1 MEYVDFISGEIRSY
15 ENGVGKIISKEEE
28 YIFNDDDLENG
39 PIVIGDKVYF
49 RPEEVND
56 IKGAFFVFKIDDMK
70 KEVLENEEQ
79 R

>member
-49 RPEEVND
+49 RPEDRVCRRFDAGN
-56 IKGAFFVFKIDDMK
+56 FVHAYMAGR
-70 KEVLENEEQ
+70 EG
-79 R
+79 